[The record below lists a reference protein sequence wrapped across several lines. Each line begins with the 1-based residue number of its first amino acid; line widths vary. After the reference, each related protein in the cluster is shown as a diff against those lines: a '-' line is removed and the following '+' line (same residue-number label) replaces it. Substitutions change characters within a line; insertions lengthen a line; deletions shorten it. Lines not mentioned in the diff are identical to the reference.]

1 MVIDFNPFFS
11 LPEHME
17 RFLNEAFSG
26 GAQGYRRAPRSG
38 YPPLNISSDDENIY
52 VRCELPGMEI
62 NDIELVLDE
71 SSLSIKGERKAQEG
85 KYYRQERPV
94 GAFNR
99 LVTINAPVNR
109 DAVKATLKDGLLSI
123 TLPKAEETKPR
134 TITIG

>member
-26 GAQGYRRAPRSG
+26 PGQGGRRAPRSG

-62 NDIELVLDE
+62 DDIELVLDE

-99 LVTINAPVNR
+99 LVTINTPVNR

-123 TLPKAEETKPR
+123 ILPKAEETKPR
-134 TITIG
+134 TITIE